1 MLSAGGIVQDCFDFV
16 SDIETKKMPVTTG
29 KYGPLVG
36 AIDEGTSSARFLVFA
51 ARTREVVASHQIEI
65 TNTYP
70 QEGWVE
76 QNPKEILT
84 AVEECI
90 TKAVETL
97 RADDV
102 EPSDIIAVGITNQR
116 ETTIVWDA
124 VTGEPLHNAIVW
136 LDMRTTSTVDAILET
151 VPNKSLNYL
160 KPLCGLPI
168 SPYFSALKLRWLIEN
183 VPKVQQAI
191 DEKCCCVGTV
201 DTWLIWN
208 LTGGKDGGIHI
219 TDVTN
224 ASRTMLMNIE
234 TLQWDPLLCRF
245 FKIPKDLLPE
255 IRSSSE
261 IYGTIADGVLQGV
274 PISGCLGDQQSA
286 LLGQMCFEQGQAKS
300 TYGTG
305 CFLLYNT
312 GTARVES
319 THGLV
324 TTVAYRM
331 GKKAAAVYALEGSV
345 AVAGAALGWLRD
357 NINLLQSVSEIEPL
371 ADEVGSTE
379 DVYFVPAFSGLY
391 APYWQQ
397 DARGVICGIT
407 DETTKGHIIRAALEA
422 VCFQIRDILEA
433 MSKDCGL
440 QLTRLQVDGGMTAN
454 NLLMQTQADLVGIP
468 VMRPRMAETTALG
481 AAMAA
486 GSAEGIEVW
495 DLKNIQPVPCDI
507 FNPLITEEER
517 DARYSKW
524 KMAVERSFGWET
536 THVRCDDR

>member
-1 MLSAGGIVQDCFDFV
+1 VPISILRNIPED
-16 SDIETKKMPVTTG
+16 KKKRMPVVTG

-36 AIDEGTSSARFLVFA
+36 AIDEGTSSARFLIFA
-51 ARTREVVASHQIEI
+51 AHTRQVVASHQIEI
-65 TNTYP
+65 SSTYP

-76 QNPKEILT
+76 QDPTEILI
-84 AVEECI
+84 AVQQCI
-90 TKAVETL
+90 KKAVEIL
-97 RADDV
+97 QADSV
-102 EPSDIIAVGITNQR
+102 EPSDIVAVGITNQR
-116 ETTIVWDA
+116 ETTVVWDSI
-124 VTGEPLHNAIVW
+124 TGEPLHNAIVW
-136 LDMRTTSTVDAILET
+136 LDARTTSTVDAILET
-151 VPNKSLNYL
+151 VPNRSLNYL

-168 SPYFSALKLRWLIEN
+168 SPYFSALKLHWLMEN
-183 VPKVQQAI
+183 VPRVRQAI
-191 DEKCCCVGTV
+191 DEKRCCFGTI
-201 DTWLIWN
+201 DSWLIWN

-245 FKIPKDLLPE
+245 FKIPMDLLPE

-261 IYGTIADGVLQGV
+261 VYGSIADGVLKGV
-274 PISGCLGDQQSA
+274 PISGCVGDQQSA
-286 LLGQMCFEQGQAKS
+286 LLGQMCFKQGQAKS

-312 GTARVES
+312 GTARVDS

-324 TTVAYRM
+324 TTVAYQL
-331 GKKAAAVYALEGSV
+331 GKKAAPVYALEGSV
-345 AVAGAALGWLRD
+345 AVAGAALSWLKD
-357 NINLLQSVSEIEPL
+357 NINLLQNASEIEPI
-371 ADEVGSTE
+371 ATQAGSNG

-468 VMRPRMAETTALG
+468 VMRPVMAETTALG

-495 DLKNIQPVPCDI
+495 DLNNIQPVPCDI
-507 FNPLITEEER
+507 FNPLIKEDDR

-524 KMAVERSFGWET
+524 KMAVERSFGWEASE
-536 THVRCDDR
+536 VGCKDR